1 MHGGWVRAIG
11 AAVVRIAPWR
21 NPNQP
26 EKCDDAFL
34 DHGRTCGVARPHA
47 RRSCRCATSRC
58 WRRVSRWLCTTW
70 PVERR
75 AMERRTLERGLRVPW
90 SGTVCRWSAT
100 RARCRRLV
108 GRRSR
113 RAATALL
120 LQLLW
125 KAALLRISICA
136 ATAAGLLLRLLID
149 GHHRAECQRLAFE

>member
-21 NPNQP
+21 IPDQP
-26 EKCDDAFL
+26 EKGDDAFL
-34 DHGRTCGVARPHA
+34 DHGRTGSSA
-47 RRSCRCATSRC
+47 RRHTRRTCRCATSR
-58 WRRVSRWLCTTW
+58 WRRRISRWLCTTW

-90 SGTVCRWSAT
+90 SGTVRRWSPAG
-100 RARCRRLV
+100 ARCRCLAGWRT
-108 GRRSR
+108 RRP
-113 RAATALL
+113 AAALL

-125 KAALLRISICA
+125 KAALLRLSICA

-149 GHHRAECQRLAFE
+149 